1 MIPELEQKYK
11 QLTDAQK
18 EIFKCYGLRQIKHF
32 VEFSLPKIEATLPQE
47 GKVLG
52 INAEGKVQAVNTATN
67 QTYLWISDQQ
77 WQAAQT
83 VSNHIDLKEDFIEI
97 WQVLELKNQDLID
110 LSHIHRDFLASMA
123 K

>member
-1 MIPELEQKYK
+1 MILELEQKYK

-18 EIFKCYGLRQIKHF
+18 EIFKGYGLRQIKHF

>member
-1 MIPELEQKYK
+1 MNPELEQKYK

-18 EIFKCYGLRQIKHF
+18 EIFKGYGLRQIKHF

-52 INAEGKVQAVNTATN
+52 NNAEGKVQAVNTATN

-110 LSHIHRDFLASMA
+110 LSHIHRDFLASRA